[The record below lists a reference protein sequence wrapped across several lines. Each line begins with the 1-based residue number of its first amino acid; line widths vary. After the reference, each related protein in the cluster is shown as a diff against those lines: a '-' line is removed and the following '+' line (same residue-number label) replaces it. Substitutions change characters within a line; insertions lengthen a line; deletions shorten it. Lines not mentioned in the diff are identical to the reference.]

1 MKPPA
6 KTWAVYVIIIVAIAL
21 VSAGI
26 YLYTRAIVPPDEAM
40 RPAPAE
46 TQKPQL
52 EPADKGVNIRG
63 GEIVQKDEDG
73 RVLWRVK
80 AEGEMTY
87 DDKADVVRGTDIEFE
102 INRQGKPSI
111 GIKAP
116 SFKADYAAKLVT
128 FPQGVTGELL
138 DAPGDF
144 VASRLE
150 YQLTTEKLIG
160 TGGVELH
167 RGSYSAGADKL
178 VVDVRNREIRMHGNV
193 RLSRR
198 Q

>member
-6 KTWAVYVIIIVAIAL
+6 KTWAIYVIIIVALGLISAGLYLYPRAL
-21 VSAGI
+21 V
-26 YLYTRAIVPPDEAM
+26 PPAEAM
-40 RPAPAE
+40 QPAPAE
-46 TQKPQL
+46 PQKPQV
-52 EPADKGVNIRG
+52 EPAHKGVSIRG
-63 GEIVQKDEDG
+63 GEIVQKEDG

-80 AEGEMTY
+80 AKGEMTY

-102 INRQGKPSI
+102 INREGKPSI
-111 GIKAP
+111 SIKAP
-116 SFKADYAAKLVT
+116 SFEADYAAKLVI
-128 FPQGVTGELL
+128 FAQGVTGELL

-167 RGSYSAGADKL
+167 RGGYSAGAHTL
-178 VVDVRNREIRMHGNV
+178 VVDTRSRQIRMHGNV